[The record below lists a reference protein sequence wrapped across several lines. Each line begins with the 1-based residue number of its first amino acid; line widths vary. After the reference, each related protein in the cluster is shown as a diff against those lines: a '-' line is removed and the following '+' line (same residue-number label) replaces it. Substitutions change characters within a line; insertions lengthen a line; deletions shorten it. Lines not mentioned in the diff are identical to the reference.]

1 MRKLEETFAEHI
13 ANMHLDFESKAL
25 EYEKIQHKLE
35 TNLKFLEGF
44 YVDMQHV
51 LNEKYTSIKVER
63 DEWEHE
69 KEEIRSLV
77 RLDSEV
83 IKLNIGGTHHLQTE
97 KDVLRS
103 VPGSTLAKMF
113 SDMHELKKV
122 DEEVFLDRDGR
133 TFESL
138 VNYLRNDRK
147 VFPDFTEKNAENHF
161 YKELHFWGI
170 DSHNRKWH
178 ESILKRLDK
187 SFMPGMALDDSAT
200 PNDYD
205 DS

>member
-1 MRKLEETFAEHI
+1 M
-13 ANMHLDFESKAL
+13 
-25 EYEKIQHKLE
+25 
-35 TNLKFLEGF
+35 
-44 YVDMQHV
+44 
-51 LNEKYTSIKVER
+51 LNEKYASIKVER
-63 DEWEHE
+63 DEWEQE

-83 IKLNIGGTHHLQTE
+83 IKLNVGGTHHLQTE

-133 TFESL
+133 TFETL

-147 VFPDFTEKNAENHF
+147 VFPEFTEKN
-161 YKELHFWGI
+161 
-170 DSHNRKWH
+170 
-178 ESILKRLDK
+178 
-187 SFMPGMALDDSAT
+187 
-200 PNDYD
+200 
-205 DS
+205 